1 MRKMCISLLLCTA
14 RLLTR
19 IGDDREMPRVR
30 YFSRIPSSCVDL
42 AYVET
47 RDVRIVNFNVNSR
60 VSHLLGA
67 GHARGLSVSDGDY
80 EGEGDL
86 PPVDSRSVRGENAG
100 GFEGSSSFSLTSEVL
115 ARISY

>member
-1 MRKMCISLLLCTA
+1 MRISLLLCTA

-19 IGDDREMPRVR
+19 IDDDREMPRVR

-42 AYVET
+42 AYDET

-67 GHARGLSVSDGDY
+67 GHARGLSVSDGDD
-80 EGEGDL
+80 E
-86 PPVDSRSVRGENAG
+86 RGG
-100 GFEGSSSFSLTSEVL
+100 GLTAS
-115 ARISY
+115 